1 MIVQTITA
9 GFRPDS
15 IASVTKQKIRPRHAA
30 SLLLRLAAPRHCCCW
45 PAAALLLA
53 TSPGCC
59 SPRCCLPRCYRL
71 QLLLAKLLQLLAQH
85 HALPLA
91 VLPLPLLVAALLQPP
106 V

>member
-1 MIVQTITA
+1 
-9 GFRPDS
+9 
-15 IASVTKQKIRPRHAA
+15 
-30 SLLLRLAAPRHCCCW
+30 
-45 PAAALLLA
+45 
-53 TSPGCC
+53 
-59 SPRCCLPRCYRL
+59 LPRCYRL